1 MSRPSAAHA
10 DLTSLGRQNLI
21 RRSSGILLH
30 PTCLPGAHG
39 IGDLGPAARRF
50 ADFLAE
56 TGQSFWQILPLGP
69 VGYGNSPYMCL
80 SAFAGNP
87 LLLSLER
94 LVEAGLLETRE
105 IEPPDDLP
113 VERVDYARVAA
124 FKRERLQLAFDRFRS
139 SISDDDRHAF
149 FEFCERAA
157 SWLEDYALFAALKEA
172 HSGRKW
178 TEWDAGAAQR
188 DEAALNAWRSR
199 LAAQI
204 EWHKFLQFEFHR
216 QWTALRAYIAELG
229 IRLIGDTPIYV
240 AHDSAEVWANRELF
254 YLDDDGKPTVVAGVP
269 PDYFSATGQR
279 WGNPIYNW
287 QRMADTDYD
296 WWVNRLL
303 SDFAQVDFLRLDHF
317 RGFEAYWEVPAS
329 EPVAT
334 HGRWV
339 RGPGAAFFERI
350 GERLADRGVE
360 PRIIVEDLG
369 VITPE
374 VDALREHF
382 GFPGMCILQM
392 AFGTDPKASE
402 YKPHNHPK
410 NSVTYTATHDHN
422 TTVGW
427 FTAEPGSQSTQTES
441 DIEAEREATRR
452 YIGRDGKDIHWDFIR
467 LALGSPAAMAIIPL
481 QDVLGLGTE
490 SRMNRP
496 GSASGNW
503 EWRFIEDS
511 LDAATRRRLAMLT
524 ETYERNPG

>member
-1 MSRPSAAHA
+1 MKPSVPTGPAS
-10 DLTSLGRQNLI
+10 TSLGRQALL

-30 PTCLPGAHG
+30 PTSLPGPHG

-56 TGQSFWQILPLGP
+56 TGQSLWQILPLGP

-80 SAFAGNP
+80 SAFAGSH

-94 LVEAGLLETRE
+94 LAEEGLLEARE
-105 IEPPDDLP
+105 TEPPADLP
-113 VERVDYARVAA
+113 AERVNFARVAA
-124 FKRERLQLAFDRFRS
+124 FKNDRLELAFRRFDS
-139 SISDDDRHAF
+139 GASADDRKAF
-149 FEFCERAA
+149 FGFCERAA
-157 SWLEDYALFAALKEA
+157 PWLEDYALFAALKEA
-172 HSGRKW
+172 HDGRKW
-178 TEWDAGAAQR
+178 TEWESGAAQR
-188 DEAALNAWRSR
+188 DEASLNGWRSR
-199 LAAQI
+199 LASRI

-216 QWTALRAYIAELG
+216 QWTSLRGYCAERG

-240 AHDSAEVWANRELF
+240 AHDSAEVWANPDLF
-254 YLDDDGKPTVVAGVP
+254 YLGADGEPTVVAGVP
-269 PDYFSATGQR
+269 PDYFSDTGQR

-287 QRMADTDYD
+287 QRMAETDYE

-303 SDFAQVDFLRLDHF
+303 SDFAQVDFVRLDHF
-317 RGFEAYWEVPAS
+317 RGFEAYWEVPAA

-339 RGPGAAFFERI
+339 RGPGAAFFERT
-350 GERLADRGVE
+350 GKRLADRGVA

-374 VDALREHF
+374 VDALRDRF
-382 GFPGMCILQM
+382 GFPGMRILQM
-392 AFGTDPKASE
+392 AFGTDPKSSE
-402 YKPHNHPK
+402 YKPHNHPR

-427 FTAEPGSQSTQTES
+427 FTAKPGSQSTQSADE
-441 DIEAEREATRR
+441 IAAERESARR
-452 YIGRDGKDIHWDFIR
+452 YTGRDGSEIHWDFVR

-481 QDVLGLGTE
+481 QDVLGLGTD

-503 EWRFIEDS
+503 EWRFSEDR
-511 LDAATRRRLAMLT
+511 LDLATRRRLATLT
-524 ETYERNPG
+524 ATYERG